1 MKKLLLFLFLISLT
15 SYGQIPSGYYDTA
28 TGTGYTL
35 KSQLHSIISNG
46 HVDKGYSALYT
57 GYQTTDNDSYYEND
71 GTVLDMYSENPSG
84 NDPYNYNHGSN
95 NCGNYSS
102 ESDCYNREHLFPQGI
117 FGSASPMKNDIHHV
131 VPSDGKVNGQRGSYP
146 FGEVT
151 NPTWTSLN
159 GSKRGNNT
167 TDGYS
172 GVVFEP
178 IDEFK
183 GDIARCML
191 YFATRY
197 ETQVDSWSHDM
208 INGTEDQVYEDW
220 FITLLVKWHT
230 NDPVST
236 REIDRNNAAYAYQ
249 GNRNPYIDHPEYV
262 NVIWSAF
269 TTTPDTENPTTPTN
283 LVASNI
289 TNTTVDLA
297 WTASTDN
304 IGVTSYEI
312 FVDGVSYTTSTT
324 NAKTVTGLTKNTEY
338 DFTVF
343 AKDAAGNTSTV
354 SNTETATTDNFI
366 DSEAP
371 SAITDLVASNISSSS
386 VDLTWTASTDN
397 VGVASYEVF
406 KDGVF
411 LASIATNSYAA
422 ISLSAET
429 TYSFTVYAKDAAN
442 NTSLVS
448 NTETATT
455 LEASLITGI
464 YFQGFEGTVNDT
476 WNYTLSTTNCNDNN
490 NDVWDVVSSVGSI
503 STAKTD
509 TYFFGIRDLDGNC
522 GTSDGET
529 ISFEAADI
537 SGISDVTLSFAINVV
552 GYDVSNGDIITY
564 EIFNDDVSQGVVT
577 VTVGSP
583 YSTTGWE
590 EISVTIPD
598 SVTSVK
604 MDIHVKQNGSSD
616 YAGIDNV
623 KLSGTETVLSN
634 EDLEQKL
641 FSVYPN
647 PSKNNTV
654 TISLSDNEITSIQL
668 FSITG
673 QLIKNIQKP
682 SSRDNKVMIDYIPSG
697 IYLLKVKSD
706 EAVATKKIIVE

>member
-1 MKKLLLFLFLISLT
+1 MKKLVLFLFLISLT
-15 SYGQIPSGYYDTA
+15 SYGQIPSGYYDNA

-46 HVDKGYSALYT
+46 HVDNGYTALYT
-57 GYQTTDNDSYYEND
+57 GYQTTDNDDYYEND
-71 GTVLDMYSENPSG
+71 DTVLDMYSEKPSDV
-84 NDPYNYNHGSN
+84 DPYNYNHGSN
-95 NCGNYSS
+95 NCGEYRV

-117 FGSASPMKNDIHHV
+117 FGKASPMKNDIHHV
-131 VPSDGKVNGQRGSYP
+131 VPSDGKVNNIRNNYP
-146 FGEVT
+146 FGEVSS
-151 NPTWTSLN
+151 PTTTTLN
-159 GSKRGNNT
+159 NSKLGPNT
-167 TDGYS
+167 TSGYS
-172 GVVFEP
+172 GIVFEP

-236 REIDRNNAAYAYQ
+236 REIDRNNAAYVYQ

-304 IGVTSYEI
+304 VAVTSYEI

-338 DFTVF
+338 DFTVY

-354 SNTETATTDNFI
+354 SNTETVTTDNFI

-386 VDLTWTASTDN
+386 VDLNWTASTDN
-397 VGVASYEVF
+397 VGVYGYGVYQ
-406 KDGVF
+406 DGN
-411 LASIATNSYAA
+411 LIASIPTNSYNVTE
-422 ISLSAET
+422 LTPET
-429 TYSFTVYAKDAAN
+429 SYNFTVYAKDAAN
-442 NTSLVS
+442 NTSEVS

-455 LEASLITGI
+455 LAAS
-464 YFQGFEGTVNDT
+464 
-476 WNYTLSTTNCNDNN
+476 
-490 NDVWDVVSSVGSI
+490 
-503 STAKTD
+503 
-509 TYFFGIRDLDGNC
+509 
-522 GTSDGET
+522 
-529 ISFEAADI
+529 SFC
-537 SGISDVTLSFAINVV
+537 
-552 GYDVSNGDIITY
+552 
-564 EIFNDDVSQGVVT
+564 
-577 VTVGSP
+577 
-583 YSTTGWE
+583 
-590 EISVTIPD
+590 
-598 SVTSVK
+598 
-604 MDIHVKQNGSSD
+604 
-616 YAGIDNV
+616 
-623 KLSGTETVLSN
+623 GTETFNNATDTPTGGYGNGSFIGDNSVTWTYTQARANEGYIIDGTGIMLRRLSSNSKIESSIISGGIGDFTCSLKKAFTGGGNRQVELFINDISKGTSVAWDNTDTQTFSVSGINISGNVIIEIRNITEKQVIVDDISWTCYNTLSN
-634 EDLEQKL
+634 EDLDINL
-641 FSVYPN
+641 FNVYPN

-668 FSITG
+668 FAITG

-682 SSRDNKVMIDYIPSG
+682 SSRNNKVMIDYIPSG

-706 EAVATKKIIVE
+706 EAVSTKRIIVE